1 MLISRRQLLFTLATG
16 TIASALPTA
25 SYAAQD
31 PIYTGFFSSVAID
44 GYDPVAYFTQN
55 KPVEG
60 SEKFAYEWMGAS
72 WHFASVGNLET
83 FKENPE
89 SYAPQYGG
97 YCSWA
102 VAQGDT
108 ASADPYAWRIVNNK
122 LYLNY
127 SAGIQRRWER
137 DISGNIK
144 RGDANWPNVL
154 D

>member
-1 MLISRRQLLFTLATG
+1 MLISRRHLLFTLATG
-16 TIASALPTA
+16 AIASALPTA

-31 PIYTGFFSSVAID
+31 PIYTGFLSSVAID
-44 GYDPVAYFTQN
+44 GHDPVAYFSQS

-60 SEKFAYEWMGAS
+60 SVKFAYEWMGAT
-72 WHFASVGNLET
+72 WHFSSAKNLEA

-89 SYAPQYGG
+89 TFAPQYGG
-97 YCSWA
+97 YCAWA

-108 ASADPYAWRIVNNK
+108 ASADPNAWKIVNNK

-127 SAGIQRRWER
+127 NSDIQRRWER

-144 RGDANWPNVL
+144 RGDENWPHVL
-154 D
+154 N